1 MSRED
6 AAEDA
11 SVASARATSWLDG
24 LGTRLRETASA
35 VTEKL
40 DAMDDQLDSFA
51 RRALGDDDDEG
62 AANARDEGDAFV
74 GAREGEFTNDEID
87 ALRQALS
94 IAKQELNA
102 RDEQLREARD
112 DAGKMR
118 ETAIKAAKELA
129 KEQRRRKAAEAEAEG
144 AGAGGTATGEGAM
157 MEVEKL
163 KADLAD
169 AETATRRAL
178 EDAEKMEKELRDAEA
193 ATATARAEI
202 DDAKSAAVKEVEA
215 LRAELASVLE
225 KLQTAER
232 EASESSSPQQNAGG
246 RGGRGKKGKK
256 GGRGGGALDA
266 TPAAGAAHAEEIEK
280 LRKDLESVKV
290 ERDNLRAEAEASRA
304 SAEKAAKEHVEVLE
318 RVRAEAASA
327 KDSATGEEVAKLQ
340 QAESRAATLEDQL
353 AAATTTE
360 KELRNELAKMND
372 RAKASESEI
381 ASLRDELTD
390 AIAAREDAE
399 GAVSRG
405 AVNAANANAKMAAA
419 EKAKTKAEAELAE
432 LRKQVQLMDATG
444 REAAT
449 SIAAREKA
457 ELAQQRAETKLA
469 LAEKEV
475 EDARAQ
481 SEKAAREGEERKRRF
496 AHVQSQF
503 QVTEKELREKLETFE
518 SELKILRANADEAE
532 KMKAD
537 AVSIV
542 EETQAEAAETKA
554 ALTAVAAKVERLE
567 RALETAEAAASEAR
581 TKLGVLEEMESLRKA
596 QPVPEPPRPVSKKST
611 STQTDAARKEPV
623 APPVASDDGT
633 ARKRLIS
640 IMERLDIP
648 TSASSP
654 ARAKEEGA
662 GIGMLMGMFMGSDEK
677 DEIENDATATPRD
690 DLDSLFDRIEAWA
703 SDERRA
709 SPAPAP
715 SSNVARDT
723 ASAEEVERLRA
734 ELAALKADVGER
746 SAASLA
752 AVNRRAQ
759 EAERAAADAKAKLAP
774 LEKANR
780 ELAWQISLLAEQDE
794 TKTRPVLAQSG
805 WFARAVT
812 GCTAPRRPPPRS
824 SVLLQN
830 DLSRS

>member
-6 AAEDA
+6 DA
-11 SVASARATSWLDG
+11 DDAVDAPARATSWLDG
-24 LGTRLRETASA
+24 LGTRLRETASV

-51 RRALGDDDDEG
+51 RRALGDDDEEG
-62 AANARDEGDAFV
+62 ADRALSDGDAFA

-129 KEQRRRKAAEAEAEG
+129 KEQRKRKAAEAD
-144 AGAGGTATGEGAM
+144 GAGGTTTGESAM
-157 MEVEKL
+157 VEVEKL
-163 KADLAD
+163 KADLED

-178 EDAEKMEKELRDAEA
+178 EDAAKMEKELRDAEA

-215 LRAELASVLE
+215 LRAELASVME

-232 EASESSSPQQNAGG
+232 EANEKSESSSPQQNAGS

-256 GGRGGGALDA
+256 GGRGGGASDA
-266 TPAAGAAHAEEIEK
+266 TPVASAAHAEELEK
-280 LRKDLESVKV
+280 IRKDLESVKV

-327 KDSATGEEVAKLQ
+327 KDSATGEEAAKLQ

-475 EDARAQ
+475 EEARAQ

-518 SELKILRANADEAE
+518 SELKVLRANADEAE
-532 KMKAD
+532 KMKED

-542 EETQAEAAETKA
+542 EETQADAAETKE
-554 ALTAVAAKVERLE
+554 ALTAVTAKAERLE

-581 TKLGVLEEMESLRKA
+581 TKLGVLEEMESLRKT
-596 QPVPEPPRPVSKKST
+596 QPVPEPSRPVSKKSA
-611 STQTDAARKEPV
+611 STQTDATRKEPV
-623 APPVASDDGT
+623 APPVARDDGN
-633 ARKRLIS
+633 ARKRLIG

-662 GIGMLMGMFMGSDEK
+662 GIGMLMGMFMGSDER
-677 DEIENDATATPRD
+677 DENADDAAATPRD
-690 DLDSLFDRIEAWA
+690 DLDSLFDRVETWA
-703 SDERRA
+703 SDDRRA
-709 SPAPAP
+709 SPASAP